1 MKRALITG
9 VNGQDGSYLAEFL
22 LEHGYEVYGTVR
34 EDSIEDPSKLLN
46 IREIREK
53 IHLVPLSL
61 SSFTNIA
68 SILSGIRPDEC
79 YHFAASTF
87 VDDPL
92 DSDFRIM
99 QDNLA
104 ATHHLI
110 LAILK
115 CCPSCK
121 LYFAGS
127 SEMFG
132 TPEYAPQNE
141 ETVFHPRSVYGISK
155 MSCGQ
160 LIRYYREKYD
170 LYACTGIMYNHE
182 SQRRGRRFVS
192 RKITAGAAAI
202 FRGQQTQI
210 ELGSLSA
217 RRDWGYAP
225 DYVRAAHL
233 MLQAS
238 EPQDYVVATGV
249 LHTVQEMVDYAFAH
263 VGLKAMDYIR
273 VNPDFVR
280 PDETIPLQGDFSKI
294 CSELGWIPQK
304 SFQEMVEEM
313 VENDLR
319 LLKQE

>member
-9 VNGQDGSYLAEFL
+9 INGQDGSYLAEFL

-34 EDSIEDPSKLLN
+34 EESIDDPSNMPN
-46 IREIREK
+46 IREIKEK

-61 SSFTNIA
+61 RSFSNIA
-68 SILSGIRPDEC
+68 AIFHNIRPDEC
-79 YHFAASTF
+79 YHLAASTF

-92 DSDFRIM
+92 GSDFRIM

-132 TPEYAPQNE
+132 APDHVPQDE
-141 ETVFHPRSVYGISK
+141 DTTFWPRSVYGISK
-155 MSCGQ
+155 MSCGH

-170 LYACTGIMYNHE
+170 LFACTGILYNHE
-182 SQRRGRRFVS
+182 SPRRGKRFVS
-192 RKITAGAAAI
+192 RKITAGVAAI
-202 FRGQQTQI
+202 CHGRQMHI
-210 ELGSLSA
+210 EMGSLSA

-263 VGLKAMDYIR
+263 VGLKAADYIR

-280 PDETIPLQGDFSKI
+280 PDEKIPLQGDFSKI
-294 CSELGWIPQK
+294 YSELGWMPQK
-304 SFQEMVEEM
+304 SFQQMVEEM

-319 LLKQE
+319 LLE